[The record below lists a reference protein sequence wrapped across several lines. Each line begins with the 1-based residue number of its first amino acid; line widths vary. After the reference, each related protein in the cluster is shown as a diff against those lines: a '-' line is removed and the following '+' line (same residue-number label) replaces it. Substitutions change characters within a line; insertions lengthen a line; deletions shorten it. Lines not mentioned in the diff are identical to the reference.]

1 MKSVTVKLKYSVNCN
16 LSFLV
21 FVFFSKRGIFNGIYC
36 NSDESGT
43 QLCVNY
49 SISLDDMSEELR
61 SITTP
66 RQFSTVAL

>member
-16 LSFLV
+16 LSFL
-21 FVFFSKRGIFNGIYC
+21 FLFFSKRDIFNGIYC
-36 NSDESGT
+36 NSDESGA
-43 QLCVNY
+43 QYCVNY

-66 RQFSTVAL
+66 RPFSTVAL